1 MAQQELQVAVA
12 EKEQKAQ
19 DLDKCCQELETA
31 RLQNE
36 KNLQGSKQAQ
46 AGLRIA
52 NTEKDSLV
60 QENNNLNKQLQ
71 DMTARMRDNDDTL
84 IQTQTESKV
93 METKMRASAAVIKD
107 LESQLAHAN
116 TANRLSTERVQLTS
130 NDGNALRDQ
139 CEGLALQLSKK
150 EAALRSVQKEC
161 DELKKKM
168 AEMELD
174 LELVRKQLRR
184 AQEPDSESTVSS
196 NFAQETQQQHA
207 DKKSSVQVWIDFSTK
222 NRLDCSSNDT

>member
-1 MAQQELQVAVA
+1 MAQQELQAAVA
-12 EKEQKAQ
+12 EKEQKSQ
-19 DLDKCCQELETA
+19 DLDKAYQELEAA

-36 KNLQGSKQAQ
+36 KNLQGAKQAQ

-60 QENNNLNKQLQ
+60 EENNNLNKQLQ
-71 DMTARMRDNDDTL
+71 EMMARMRDNDATL

-139 CEGLALQLSKK
+139 CEGLALQLSMK
-150 EAALRSVQKEC
+150 EAAFRSVQKEC
-161 DELKKKM
+161 DELKKTM
-168 AEMELD
+168 AAMELE
-174 LELVRKQLRR
+174 LELVRKQLKR
-184 AQEPDSESTVSS
+184 AQEPDSESTMSTD
-196 NFAQETQQQHA
+196 FMQGTQQQHA
-207 DKKSSVQVWIDFSTK
+207 DNKSSLQVWINLSRIVVLTVADDS
-222 NRLDCSSNDT
+222 